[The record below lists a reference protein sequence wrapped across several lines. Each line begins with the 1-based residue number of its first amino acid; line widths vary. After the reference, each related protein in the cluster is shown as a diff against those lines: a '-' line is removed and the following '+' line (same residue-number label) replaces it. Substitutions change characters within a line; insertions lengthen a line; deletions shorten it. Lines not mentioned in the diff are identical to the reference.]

1 MEAKPLDCGEKKKD
15 LAEQAKGQESSSNSV
30 GNGEAMKMDKAI
42 PNVVPSPLDACHPYA
57 SIQCLH

>member
-1 MEAKPLDCGEKKKD
+1 MEAKLLDCGEKKKD

-42 PNVVPSPLDACHPYA
+42 HRDRLRKMDNSTH
-57 SIQCLH
+57 